1 MENSS
6 LYKVRI
12 DYSQE
17 ELKDLYNKL
26 PVDYWIR
33 DYIIKSDYSSI
44 ILDNILYNSYMQ
56 VIDKYEKMTIGYF
69 RTILFYIEY
78 EDMPLY
84 VVSPNISVAFIAK
97 WRLDN
102 GK

>member
-1 MENSS
+1 LENSS

>member
-1 MENSS
+1 LENSS

-78 EDMPLY
+78 EDIPLY